1 MSEERDAA
9 HPPLPLAGGVGGGPP
24 TFRPRAT
31 SLAKKLRNN
40 ATDVERKLWQ
50 HLRNSQLKGFKFSR
64 QMPIAGYV
72 CDFLCRSARLV
83 IELDG
88 GQHGEQAEQDE
99 IRTRR
104 IEAEGY
110 RVLRF
115 WNRDVNDS
123 LEGVLMRIS
132 KVLAEIAE
140 AHPQPLPHAGGE
152 FSA

>member
-1 MSEERDAA
+1 M
-9 HPPLPLAGGVGGGPP
+9 GPP

-31 SLAKKLRNN
+31 RLAKRLRNN

-50 HLRNSQLKGFKFSR
+50 HLRGSQLNGLKFSR

-88 GQHGEQAEQDE
+88 GQHGLQVEKDE
-99 IRTRR
+99 ARTRR

-110 RVLRF
+110 RVIRF
-115 WNRDVNDS
+115 WNNDVNDA
-123 LEGVLMRIS
+123 LDGVLIQIAEA
-132 KVLAEIAE
+132 LAESAE
-140 AHPQPLPHAGGE
+140 AHPQPHPQAGGE
-152 FSA
+152 SQL

>member
-1 MSEERDAA
+1 
-9 HPPLPLAGGVGGGPP
+9 
-24 TFRPRAT
+24 
-31 SLAKKLRNN
+31 
-40 ATDVERKLWQ
+40 
-50 HLRNSQLKGFKFSR
+50 
-64 QMPIAGYV
+64 MPIAGYV

-132 KVLAEIAE
+132 EVLAEIAE

>member
-1 MSEERDAA
+1 MRGMID
-9 HPPLPLAGGVGGGPP
+9 LPEGPP

-31 SLAKKLRNN
+31 RLAKKLRNN

-50 HLRNSQLKGFKFSR
+50 HLRSRQSNGFKFSR

-88 GQHGEQAEQDE
+88 GQHDLQTEKDE
-99 IRTRR
+99 ARTRR

-110 RVLRF
+110 RVIRF
-115 WNRDVNDS
+115 WNNEVNEA
-123 LEGVLMRIS
+123 LEGVLIRIGEA
-132 KVLAEIAE
+132 LAESAE
-140 AHPQPLPHAGGE
+140 AHPQPLPQAGGE
-152 FSA
+152 

>member
-1 MSEERDAA
+1 
-9 HPPLPLAGGVGGGPP
+9 
-24 TFRPRAT
+24 
-31 SLAKKLRNN
+31 
-40 ATDVERKLWQ
+40 
-50 HLRNSQLKGFKFSR
+50 
-64 QMPIAGYV
+64 MPIAGYV

-132 KVLAEIAE
+132 EVLAEIAE
-140 AHPQPLPHAGGE
+140 AHPRPLPHAGGE

>member
-64 QMPIAGYV
+64 QMPVAGFV

-88 GQHGEQAEQDE
+88 GQHDTQTDE
-99 IRTRR
+99 DETRTRR

-110 RVLRF
+110 RVIRF
-115 WNRDVNDS
+115 RNNDVNDGI
-123 LEGVLMRIS
+123 EGVLLRIS
-132 KVLAEIAE
+132 EALE